1 MGLNGCF
8 RELETDDGD
17 HQPPHV
23 RLRTH
28 QVKAVSLDSS
38 TPLEEKRK
46 DMAERKEERKAKRVE
61 RDG

>member
-1 MGLNGCF
+1 MGEGSS
-8 RELETDDGD
+8 RW
-17 HQPPHV
+17 
-23 RLRTH
+23 
-28 QVKAVSLDSS
+28 SLDSS